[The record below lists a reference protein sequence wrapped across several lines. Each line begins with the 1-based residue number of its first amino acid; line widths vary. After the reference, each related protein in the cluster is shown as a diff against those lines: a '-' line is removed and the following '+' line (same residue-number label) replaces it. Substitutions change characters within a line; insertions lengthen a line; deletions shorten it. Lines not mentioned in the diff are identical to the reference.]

1 MDAETRVLYWLL
13 GASKGG
19 PTRLRLLKALAAKP
33 ANKRRLALAL
43 KLDYKTIQEH
53 LELLE
58 ENGVVETPRKGYG
71 SVYFLAPSFAGN
83 AYLKELLEKGENE

>member
-13 GASKGG
+13 AASKGG
-19 PTRLRLLKALAAKP
+19 PTRLRLLQCLDAKP
-33 ANKRRLALAL
+33 RNKRKLALAL
-43 KLDYKTIQEH
+43 KLDYKTVLEH

-71 SVYFLAPSFAGN
+71 SVYFIARNYAGN
-83 AYLKELLEKGENE
+83 EYLKKILKGDSK